1 MRADDNLAHVV
12 STWALPVLGR
22 LVSTANSPMMRAAQR
37 HASDAW
43 TARAH
48 RFSLSAR
55 GTRSASAP

>member
-12 STWALPVLGR
+12 STWALPVLGC
-22 LVSTANSPMMRAAQR
+22 LVSTANSPIVWTGPR

-48 RFSLSAR
+48 RLLSRR
-55 GTRSASAP
+55 GYPVRVGT